1 MKRKIIV
8 VLAALLAL
16 TAACSPAPDTSNT
29 PTTEVTDLETTT
41 KVPESLDFDAF
52 MLRGSSVYVT
62 DSHIPAL
69 KFGDLVSLA
78 ATNDL
83 TLPTPGTLATY
94 ELGSDLIRESDPPGV
109 DVRRFETLEN
119 PRGFITITLRSAGR
133 ILHHIQQ
140 GIHFIDVRT
149 AAEYEEGH
157 VGGSLNL
164 PLDELQERIEE
175 EVPDKN
181 EVVILYCRSGN
192 RSAQAASLLSKM
204 GYSVLL
210 DAGGI
215 QSYGGP
221 ISQGSDVGSLPEPGD
236 F

>member
-1 MKRKIIV
+1 M
-8 VLAALLAL
+8 
-16 TAACSPAPDTSNT
+16 
-29 PTTEVTDLETTT
+29 
-41 KVPESLDFDAF
+41 
-52 MLRGSSVYVT
+52 
-62 DSHIPAL
+62 
-69 KFGDLVSLA
+69 
-78 ATNDL
+78 
-83 TLPTPGTLATY
+83 
-94 ELGSDLIRESDPPGV
+94 GSDLIRESDPPGV
-109 DVRRFETLEN
+109 DVRRFEALEN

-133 ILHHIQQ
+133 ILNHIQQ

-164 PLDELQERIEE
+164 PLDELERRIEE

-181 EVVILYCRSGN
+181 DVVILYCRSGN

-221 ISQGSDVGSLPEPGD
+221 ISQGSDIGSLPEPGD